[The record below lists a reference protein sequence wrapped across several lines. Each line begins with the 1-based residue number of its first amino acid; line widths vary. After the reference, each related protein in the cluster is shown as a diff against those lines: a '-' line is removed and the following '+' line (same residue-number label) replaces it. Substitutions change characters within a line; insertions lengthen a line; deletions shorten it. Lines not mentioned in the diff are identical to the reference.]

1 MRGEV
6 QLEQVEVYKTTVNS
20 RQQANA
26 LERLLVQKFPEMS
39 VHFDLDDCDRI
50 LRIASME
57 QIRSDEIS
65 IIGQRLE
72 VQIEVLGE

>member
-65 IIGQRLE
+65 IIGQRME
-72 VQIEVLGE
+72 VPIEVLEE

>member
-6 QLEQVEVYKTTVNS
+6 QLEQVEVYRTTVNS
-20 RQQANA
+20 RQQADA

-65 IIGQRLE
+65 TIGQRLE